1 MVTACPRRSEAAC
14 PGERVS
20 LEESDL
26 SHNNQKKIA
35 VINDF
40 SGFGRCSI
48 AVALPLI
55 SHLGIQCCPLPT
67 AIFSNHTGFSS
78 YYFDDYTAHMEAYMA
93 EWEKLGLEFEGI
105 LTGFLGS
112 QAQISLVERF
122 LQTFTT
128 ARTQVIIDPVMG
140 DYGRPYATYTPEL
153 CREMGRLVRYAH
165 ILTPNLTEACILTDT
180 PYREDFSEAELLDMA
195 RRLCD
200 RGPKQVVLTG
210 IPRGDDLENYCYDR
224 DLGPSVLRTRRV
236 QPQRSGTGDVFS
248 SIVAAGAVRGVDF
261 KASVETAADFIR
273 RCLLRSSELEIPATD
288 GVCFEEVIGTLKF

>member
-1 MVTACPRRSEAAC
+1 M
-14 PGERVS
+14 
-20 LEESDL
+20 

-67 AIFSNHTGFSS
+67 AIFSNHTGFDS
-78 YYFDDYTAHMEAYMA
+78 YYFNDYTAHMEAYMA

-122 LQTFTT
+122 LRTFTT
-128 ARTQVIIDPVMG
+128 ARTRVIIDPVMG
-140 DYGRPYATYTPEL
+140 DYGKPYATYTPEL
-153 CREMGRLVRYAH
+153 CQEMKRLVRYAD

-180 PYREDFSEAELLDMA
+180 PYQEDFTESELHAMA
-195 RRLCD
+195 RRLCEQ
-200 RGPKQVVLTG
+200 GPEQVVLTG
-210 IPRGDDLENYCYDR
+210 IPRGEYLENYCYER
-224 DLGPSVLRTRRV
+224 DQGPSVRRTRRV
-236 QPQRSGTGDVFS
+236 TPQRSGTGDVFS
-248 SIVAAGAVRGVDF
+248 SIVAAGAVRGVPF
-261 KASVETAADFIR
+261 GESVETAAAFIR
-273 RCLLRSSELEIPATD
+273 RCLLRSSELDIPTTD
-288 GVCFEEVIGTLKF
+288 GVCFEEVIGALHF

>member
-1 MVTACPRRSEAAC
+1 M
-14 PGERVS
+14 
-20 LEESDL
+20 

-48 AVALPLI
+48 SVALPLI

-78 YYFDDYTAHMEAYMA
+78 YYFDDYTAHMAAYMR
-93 EWEKLGLEFEGI
+93 EWEKLELEFEGI

-112 QAQISLVERF
+112 QAQIDLVEQF

-128 ARTQVIIDPVMG
+128 ERTQVIIDPVMG

-153 CREMGRLVRYAH
+153 CQEMKRLVQYAD

-180 PYREDFSEAELLDMA
+180 PYREDFTEAELIAMA
-195 RRLCD
+195 QCLCGQ
-200 RGPKQVVLTG
+200 GPGQVVLTG
-210 IPRGDDLENYCYDR
+210 IPRGEYLENYCCERDR
-224 DLGPSVLRTRRV
+224 GHSILRVRRV

-261 KASVETAADFIR
+261 RQSVETAAAFIR
-273 RCLLRSSELEIPATD
+273 RCLLRSSELDIPTTD
-288 GVCFEEVIGTLKF
+288 GVCFEEVIGTLEF